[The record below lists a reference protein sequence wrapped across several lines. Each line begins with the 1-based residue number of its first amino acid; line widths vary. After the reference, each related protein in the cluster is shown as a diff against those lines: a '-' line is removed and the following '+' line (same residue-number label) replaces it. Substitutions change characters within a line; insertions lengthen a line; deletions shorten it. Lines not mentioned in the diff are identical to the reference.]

1 MKIIRTMTSAMILV
15 GTVSVGSF
23 GEVSAMPSTQ
33 KRPGAS
39 QQAMKSPSPDEWIV
53 SEEDM
58 WIPVIDK
65 LGHDLQSAR
74 HHIVS
79 GDKKAAE
86 KEILAG
92 AAFLRDQLPKIPQDR
107 DKGQLLESAGNLED
121 LAGKIKLGQATSVKD
136 LDPVFLKAYD
146 ADAAQRWL
154 VSDTVEWFP
163 IVDAPQRHF
172 LAARA
177 SLKRKDAKGAAAH
190 IRKAAAFIKLE
201 AGRTTAEGKA
211 ALDDS
216 SKELTELASSIEKGT
231 VTDASKLA
239 DSFAK
244 AQDAMAKSHY
254 LKAAE
259 GWAKRD
265 YASVSA
271 ELKAAAKHV
280 ENAAAWTH

>member
-1 MKIIRTMTSAMILV
+1 MKIIMTMTSTMILL
-15 GTVSVGSF
+15 GAVSVGSF
-23 GEVSAMPSTQ
+23 GEVAAIPATQ

-39 QQAMKSPSPDEWIV
+39 QQAIKSPSPDEWIV

-65 LGHDLQSAR
+65 LGQDLQSAR
-74 HHIVS
+74 HHFVS
-79 GDKKAAE
+79 GDKKSAE
-86 KEILAG
+86 KDILAG
-92 AAFLRDQLPKIPQDR
+92 AAFLRDELPKIPQDR
-107 DKGQLLESAGNLED
+107 DKGQLLEAAGNLED

-146 ADAAQRWL
+146 ADTAQRWL
-154 VSDTVEWFP
+154 LSDTVEWFP
-163 IVDAPQRHF
+163 IVEAPQQHF

-177 SLKRKDAKGAAAH
+177 ALKRKDVKGAAAH

-201 AGRTTAEGKA
+201 AGRTTAEGKG
-211 ALDDS
+211 ALVAS
-216 SKELTELASSIEKGT
+216 STELMELASSIEKGT
-231 VTDASKLA
+231 VTDASKLSDA
-239 DSFAK
+239 FAK

-265 YASVSA
+265 YANVSA

-280 ENAAAWTH
+280 ENAATWTH